1 MYSLF
6 RLAICLRENNKK
18 LIWIALGFSNKVL
31 GNRVTINPE
40 NLNGA
45 ALYG

>member
-1 MYSLF
+1 MC
-6 RLAICLRENNKK
+6 IVNNINY
-18 LIWIALGFSNKVL
+18 LSRCFGFSNKVL